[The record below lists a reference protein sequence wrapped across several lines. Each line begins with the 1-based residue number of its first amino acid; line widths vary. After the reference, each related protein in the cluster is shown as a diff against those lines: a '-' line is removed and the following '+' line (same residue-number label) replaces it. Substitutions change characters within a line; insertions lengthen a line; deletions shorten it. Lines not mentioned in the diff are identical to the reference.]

1 MKEHFKDLYTRPTFV
16 SIVGMISFFPL
27 LLVTLYLLLFV
38 DLGGGG
44 SLGVVLLLIGLLFL
58 ILLITV
64 DRVLLKVIN
73 RFWLSIYEAIIIIS
87 YLVDYYITHN
97 NSFSIG

>member
-1 MKEHFKDLYTRPTFV
+1 MKEHFKDLYRRPTFV
-16 SIVGMISFFPL
+16 SVVGMISFFPL
-27 LLVTLYLLLFV
+27 LLVTLYLLLLV
-38 DLGGGG
+38 DWVGGG

-87 YLVDYYITHN
+87 YLIDYYITHN